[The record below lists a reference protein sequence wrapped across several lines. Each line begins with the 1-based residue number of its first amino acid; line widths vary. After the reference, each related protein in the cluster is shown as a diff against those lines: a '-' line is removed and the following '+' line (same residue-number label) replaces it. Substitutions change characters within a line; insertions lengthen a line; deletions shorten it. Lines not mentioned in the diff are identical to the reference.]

1 MNAVFKQD
9 GRLGRLETA
18 LGPDVL
24 VLLRFDG
31 TDFVNNLFEYNVE
44 ALSTQANIDFDA
56 LIGTHAS
63 VEMLTQNDGPSWFD
77 GIVTQ
82 ARWIGAG
89 ENGNSYSL
97 KLRPWLWIADQ
108 RRQQRI
114 FHNQTAP
121 QIIRQVLSSYAHLGQ
136 PHLTDKLEA
145 DYPELEYTV
154 QYRESD
160 MAFACRMM
168 ERFGISYH
176 FTFASGGHT
185 MVLTDAAEQHDM
197 IPGGSRQYKGVDGK
211 NNATEET
218 FWAWQPERNLVT
230 GAVRLTDYNF
240 KKPTISME
248 VDKVGDA
255 AYAEGQIES
264 YEYPG
269 DYLDP
274 AAGKVLADLR
284 TRQERGQD
292 KRHRAIGDCTS
303 LRAGMRLTLTGDQVP
318 GVKGNEYLCLSA
330 SHSYVSAAY
339 GSGETKVDGYA
350 YSGSYVFMPKDSPLA
365 AKRKTPSPTI
375 QGPQTAMVVG
385 EGEIDCDEYGRILV
399 HFHWDLAKAYSM
411 RCRVS
416 QTWAGQGW
424 GGIAIPRIGMEVV
437 VEFLEGDPDKP
448 LVTGC
453 VYNEKTGMP
462 YDLPAN
468 KTRMSL
474 KSQSHQRGGYNEIR
488 LEDAGGTE
496 EIFMHAQKD
505 HNTVIEN
512 DENHQIRNDRSKS
525 VTRDQSE
532 HIGRNKTIKVDKDHN
547 EAVDGEKHE
556 TIKLDY
562 STTVTEGN
570 QSVSVVTGKHTTTVE
585 SDQEVVVK
593 TGNQSTTIQ
602 TGDRTVSVQTG
613 NHYTTVGAGQKA
625 TTVKNDIF
633 TTSESGAVV
642 IKAATAIILEAP
654 NIVLKANGANFV
666 SISQGTVVVEGGQTL
681 INPREAA
688 PET

>member
-1 MNAVFKQD
+1 MAVAFKQD
-9 GRLGRLETA
+9 TRLGRLETA
-18 LGPDVL
+18 LGPDAL

-31 TDFVNNLFEYNVE
+31 SDHVNQLFEYHVE
-44 ALSTQANIDFDA
+44 ALSTEPNIDFDA

-63 VEMLTQNDGPSWFD
+63 LEFQSPKDGPNWFD

-89 ENGNSYSL
+89 ENGNRYSL
-97 KLRPWLWIADQ
+97 TLRPWLWVASQ

-114 FHNQTAP
+114 FHNKTAP
-121 QIIRQVLSSYAHLGQ
+121 VIIEEVLSSYGHLGK
-136 PHLTDKLEA
+136 PHLENRLIK

-160 MAFACRMM
+160 MAFVCRMM

-176 FTFASGGHT
+176 FAFAQGSHT
-185 MVLTDAAEQHDM
+185 MRLTDTIDEHDFVA
-197 IPGGSRQYKGVDGK
+197 GTTRLYKGVDGHH
-211 NNATEET
+211 NAEEEH
-218 FWAWQPERNLVT
+218 FWEWQPERNLVT
-230 GAVRLTDYNF
+230 GAVRLTDFNF
-240 KKPTISME
+240 KTPTVAME
-248 VDKVGDA
+248 VDKTGDA

-264 YEYPG
+264 YDYPG
-269 DYLDP
+269 DYLEP
-274 AAGKVLADLR
+274 EVGKMLAAVR
-284 TRQERGQD
+284 TNQERGQD
-292 KRHRAIGDCTS
+292 KRHRALGDCVS
-303 LRAGMRLTLTGDQVP
+303 LRAGMRLKLTGDQVP
-318 GVKGNEYLCLSA
+318 GVKDEGYLCLSA
-330 SHSYVSAAY
+330 THSYVSDGY
-339 GSGETKVDGYA
+339 GSGAVQSDGYA
-350 YSGSYVFMPKDSPLA
+350 FTGTYVSMPQDAPLA
-365 AKRKTPSPTI
+365 APRKTPAPVI

-385 EGEIDCDEYGRILV
+385 EGEIDCDEFGRILV

-453 VYNEKTGMP
+453 VYNAGTGMP

-474 KSQSHQRGGYNEIR
+474 KSQSHERGGFNEFR
-488 LEDAGGTE
+488 LEDAGGAE

-512 DENHQIRNDRSKS
+512 DENHQIKNDRTKS
-525 VTRDQSE
+525 VTRDQTE
-532 HIGRNKTIKVDKDHN
+532 TIGRNKTIHVTQDHT
-547 EAVDGEKHE
+547 ESVDGNKTE
-556 TIKLDY
+556 TIKRDY
-562 STTVTEGN
+562 ATVVTEGN
-570 QSVSVVTGKHTTTVE
+570 QTVNVDAGTHITTVKG
-585 SDQEVVVK
+585 DTATLV
-593 TGNQSTTIQ
+593 TDGNHVTSVGKGKQSTT
-602 TGDRTVSVQTG
+602 
-613 NHYTTVGAGQKA
+613 
-625 TTVKNDIF
+625 VKSDIF

-654 NIVLKANGANFV
+654 NIVLKADGSNFISV
-666 SISQGTVVVEGGQTL
+666 SQGTVVVEGGLTL
-681 INPREAA
+681 INPRESA
-688 PET
+688 PDT

>member
-1 MNAVFKQD
+1 MNVPFRQD
-9 GRLGRLETA
+9 SRLGRLDTV
-18 LGPDVL
+18 LGPDTL

-31 TDFVNNLFEYNVE
+31 TDHVNNLFEYNVE
-44 ALSTQANIDFDA
+44 ALSVEANIDFDE
-56 LIGTHAS
+56 LIGTHAT
-63 VEMLTQNDGPSWFD
+63 VELLTQKDGPSWFD

-82 ARWIGAG
+82 ARWVGAG
-89 ENGNSYSL
+89 ENGQRYNL
-97 KLRPWLWIADQ
+97 KLRPWLWVAEQ
-108 RRQQRI
+108 RRQQQI

-121 QIIRQVLSSYAHLGQ
+121 QIIERVLSSYAHLGK
-136 PHLTDKLEA
+136 PHLVNRLQS

-160 MAFACRMM
+160 MAFVCRMM

-176 FTFASGGHT
+176 FVFAPGNHS
-185 MVLTDAAEQHDM
+185 MVLTDAVDQHDS
-197 IPGGSRQYKGVDGK
+197 IPGEARKFKGVDGH
-211 NNATEET
+211 NNADEEH
-218 FWAWQPERNLVT
+218 FWEWQPERNFVT
-230 GAVRLTDYNF
+230 GAVRLTDFNF
-240 KKPTISME
+240 KTPTVAME

-255 AYAEGQIES
+255 GYAEGQIES
-264 YEYPG
+264 YDYPG

-274 AAGKVLADLR
+274 EAGKVLAATR
-284 TRQERGQD
+284 TNQERGQD
-292 KRHRAIGDCTS
+292 KRHRAVGDCTS

-318 GVKGNEYLCLSA
+318 GVKGNSYLCLSA
-330 SHSYVSAAY
+330 SHSYVSDSY
-339 GSGETKVDGYA
+339 GSGDVESDGYA
-350 YSGSYVFMPKDSPLA
+350 YSGSYVFMPEDSPLA
-365 AKRKTPSPTI
+365 AKRKTPAPMI
-375 QGPQTAMVVG
+375 HGPQTAMVVG

-399 HFHWDLAKAYSM
+399 HFHWDLAKAHSM

-437 VEFLEGDPDKP
+437 VEFLEGDPNKP
-448 LVTGC
+448 IVTGC

-474 KSQSHQRGGYNEIR
+474 KSQSHERGGFNELR
-488 LEDAGGTE
+488 FEDAGGAE

-505 HNTVIEN
+505 HNTVVEN
-512 DENHQIRNDRSKS
+512 DESHQILRDRAKA
-525 VTRDQSE
+525 VTRDQTE
-532 HIGRNKTIKVDKDHN
+532 NIGRNKTIKVDKDHN
-547 EAVDGEKHE
+547 EVVDGEKHE

-570 QSVSVVTGKHTTTVE
+570 QSVSVVAGKHTTTVE
-585 SDQEVVVK
+585 GDQEVVVK
-593 TGNQSTTIQ
+593 TGNQSTVVE
-602 TGDRTVSVQTG
+602 TGDRYVGVDTG
-613 NHYTTVGAGQKA
+613 NHVTNVGTGKQS
-625 TTVKNDIF
+625 TTVKSDVF

-654 NIVLKANGANFV
+654 NIVLKADGSNFV
-666 SISQGTVVVEGGQTL
+666 SVSQGTVVVEGGLTL

-688 PET
+688 PDT